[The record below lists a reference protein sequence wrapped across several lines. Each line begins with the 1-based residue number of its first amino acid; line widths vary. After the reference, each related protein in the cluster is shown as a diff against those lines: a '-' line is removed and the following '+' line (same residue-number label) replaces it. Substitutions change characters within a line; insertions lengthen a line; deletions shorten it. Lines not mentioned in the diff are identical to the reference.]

1 MINFRYHIV
10 SLMAVFLALAVGIA
24 AGVSLSPSVTG
35 EITTQAE
42 QDRQQVTQLRN
53 ELSRRNSLDAYRS
66 TYDQRTGPLVLSGEM
81 PDARVAL
88 VVMPDAPGAVVTAI
102 GDTQQMQSA
111 LDVDPE
117 VANLRDWSVAVGLGY
132 DVSVL
137 GEQEFPAYSG
147 SIIPEFAEVPES

>member
-1 MINFRYHIV
+1 VINFRYHIV

-66 TYDQRTGPLVLSGEM
+66 TYDQRTGPLVLAGEM

-88 VVMPDAPGAVVTAI
+88 DFAGIHNDKTYLQFNVQNAFNRFYVGGFSGGSTTQYSIPFAQI
-102 GDTQQMQSA
+102 GSPRAFIGT
-111 LDVDPE
+111 LN
-117 VANLRDWSVAVGLGY
+117 VA
-132 DVSVL
+132 
-137 GEQEFPAYSG
+137 F
-147 SIIPEFAEVPES
+147 